1 MELGMGPRIA
11 AVLVLALAVLPA
23 AGAADRTVTIAGTGL
38 SPKDVTVAAGDS
50 VTWNNTDSR
59 PHEISFDKTP
69 CSLVIAAGAS
79 KSCTFR
85 AGGKFNYR
93 DPTQPGGAFRGT
105 VTVTGP
111 KTSVTLSAARKV
123 APFQSPVALSGVV
136 SSQATGESVTVSA
149 QECGKTGFTRLGSAT
164 TTAGGNWTF
173 TVKPGL
179 NTVYRAGWRA
189 VDSPTAT
196 VQVSPKVRLTR
207 LRARFTVRVSAT
219 HGFLGKLVYFQRYRP
234 TTRRWATLKS
244 VKLATVKPPVAGA
257 VVSSVSFRSRVRK
270 GWRLRVML
278 PQAQTG
284 TCYVSAVSNT
294 LRIR

>member
-1 MELGMGPRIA
+1 MGTRIA
-11 AVLVLALAVLPA
+11 AVLVLALAFLPS
-23 AGAADRTVTIAGTGL
+23 AGAADRAVTIAGTGF

-59 PHEISFDKTP
+59 PHEVTFDKTP
-69 CSLVIAAGAS
+69 CRLVIAVGAS
-79 KSCTFR
+79 RSCTFR

-111 KTSVTLSAARKV
+111 RTSLTLAAGRKV
-123 APFQSPVALSGVV
+123 APFQAPVTLSGVV
-136 SSQATGESVTVSA
+136 SSQQTGESVAVSS
-149 QECGKTGFTRLGSAT
+149 QECGKTGFTQLGTAT

-179 NTVYRAGWRA
+179 NTVYRARWRA
-189 VDSPTAT
+189 TDSPTAT
-196 VQVSPKVRLTR
+196 VQVSPRVRLTR
-207 LRARFTVRVSAT
+207 LRSRFTVRISAT
-219 HGFLGKLVYFQRYRP
+219 HGFLGKLVFFQRYRP
-234 TTRRWATLKS
+234 TVRRWATLKR

-257 VVSSVSFRSRVRK
+257 VVTSASFRSRVRK

-278 PQAQTG
+278 PQAQSG
-284 TCYVSAVSNT
+284 TCYVSAASNT